1 MCTAI
6 QHDGCFGR
14 TLDLDYRY
22 PTHVTVTPQNFP
34 FPFSQGIPHY
44 AMMGM
49 ATVVQGYPLYYEA
62 VNEHGLGMA
71 ALRFARCAVYRPD
84 AEHGTVAS
92 FELIPWVLSQCATLQ
107 EARERLRTV
116 QISDRAFSP
125 DYPPTPLHWFLADHS
140 GAVAVEPL
148 ADGLHVCDDPLRV
161 LTNSPPFAWQTA
173 HWERF
178 SAAPRT
184 AETANGL
191 PGDWSSASR
200 FVRVAFAV
208 KHAPAETN
216 DAARVAAFFRL
227 LHTVTVP
234 RGCVQSAEGRCHSTV
249 YSCCYDTV
257 RKAYHY
263 TTIDAPQVHSVSLG
277 DPYGEALRLYG

>member
-14 TLDLDYRY
+14 TLDLDYCY
-22 PTHVTVTPQNFP
+22 PTHVTITPRDFSFP
-34 FPFSQGIPHY
+34 FLGHRPHH

-49 ATVVQGYPLYYEA
+49 ATVAEGYPLYYEA

-71 ALRFARCAVYRPD
+71 ALRFARCAVYRPE
-84 AEHGTVAS
+84 AEGTVAS

-107 EARERLRTV
+107 EARERLREV

-140 GAVAVEPL
+140 GAVAIEPL
-148 ADGLHVCDDPLRV
+148 TDGLRVCDDPVRV
-161 LTNSPPFAWQTA
+161 LTNAPPFAWQAA
-173 HWERF
+173 HWARF
-178 SAAPRT
+178 SAAPTT

-200 FVRVAFAV
+200 FVRAAFAAG
-208 KHAPAETN
+208 HAPTEDN

-234 RGCVQSAEGRCHSTV
+234 RGCVQTAEGRCHTTV
-249 YSCCYDTV
+249 YTCCFDTV
-257 RKAYHY
+257 RQVYHY
-263 TTIDAPQVHSVSLG
+263 TTADDPQVHSVPLC
-277 DPYGEALRLYG
+277 DPCGRELRLYE